1 MAGSWRDL
9 VRILDPALSQDD
21 VPVRRRSPPVPP
33 SGEAE
38 PDAEAAGE
46 LHDVAIEPLA
56 LLSAALGD
64 VPHACAVLNDH
75 GVVIHVAE
83 MPAGVASERGWVHGA
98 RLLEHGSLAKDI
110 RTGGLVVAAGDAGEE
125 LLVPLVARGTAVVGA
140 LALAC
145 NPAQL
150 PRTAAATIVATAQT
164 IALAAHVAQLR
175 GHNERVLGTI
185 GHELRQPLSALV
197 TALDL
202 VARMSGEAPTHAL
215 KVARR
220 QTQQIVRLVDAL
232 LDASRLS
239 RGKLGIARRFIDLR
253 GLVRDGVESVRAD
266 AEARQQ
272 QLDVRIPERPVWCV
286 GDPARLQQ
294 VVVNLVTNAS
304 RYTPPNGTIQVSV
317 EAIDSHV
324 RLTVADSGAGLD
336 PDAREQIFQP
346 FTQVHTSEG
355 LGLGLAISR
364 AIAELHNGTLS
375 ADSPG
380 RGHGSVF
387 TLELPGVLERT
398 REMRKAVTRTREETR
413 EVVERARLLRASLS
427 NETNQRRGSR

>member
-1 MAGSWRDL
+1 MPGTWREL
-9 VRILDPALSQDD
+9 VRILDPALSPDD
-21 VPVRRRSPPVPP
+21 VPVRRRSTPVPP

-38 PDAEAAGE
+38 PVTESAGE
-46 LHDVAIEPLA
+46 LYDISIEPLA
-56 LLSAALGD
+56 LLAAALGD
-64 VPHACAVLNDH
+64 VPHACAVLDDH
-75 GVVIHVAE
+75 GLVIHVTE
-83 MPAGVASERGWVHGA
+83 RPAGAASERGWVRGA
-98 RLLEHGSLAKDI
+98 RLFELSSVADDLRAG
-110 RTGGLVVAAGDAGEE
+110 RPVVATGEGGE
-125 LLVPLVARGTAVVGA
+125 DLLVPLAARGSPMFGA

-145 NPAQL
+145 NPTQL
-150 PRTAAATIVATAQT
+150 PQTAAATILATAQT

-202 VARMSGEAPTHAL
+202 VARMTSDRPTHAL
-215 KVARR
+215 KVAQR

-239 RGKLGIARRFIDLR
+239 RGKLRIARRFLDLR
-253 GLVRDGVESVRAD
+253 SLVRDGVESVRAD
-266 AEARQQ
+266 AVARQQ

-304 RYTPPNGTIQVSV
+304 RYTPPNGTIEVAV
-317 EAIDSHV
+317 EAVESHV
-324 RLTVADSGAGLD
+324 RLTVADTGAGLD
-336 PDAREQIFQP
+336 ADARDQIFQP
-346 FTQVHTSEG
+346 FTQAHTSDG

-364 AIAELHNGTLS
+364 AIAELHDGTLS

-380 RGHGSVF
+380 RGRGSVF

-398 REMRKAVTRTREETR
+398 REVRKAVTRTREETK
-413 EVVERARLLRASLS
+413 EVVERARLLRASLAD
-427 NETNQRRGSR
+427 ETNKRRGSR